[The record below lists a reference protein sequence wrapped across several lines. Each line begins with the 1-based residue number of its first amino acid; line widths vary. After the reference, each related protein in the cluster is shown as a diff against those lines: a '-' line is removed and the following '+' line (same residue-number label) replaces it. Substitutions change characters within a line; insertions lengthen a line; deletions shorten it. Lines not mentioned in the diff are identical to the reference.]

1 MASFKLPCPS
11 CENQVLISDASLI
24 GTKVECPKCK
34 YRFKAEEPAGGVPKD
49 EAKGDKPKTKD
60 KKKPVVATGEG
71 KKKSRKLVAF
81 VVGGLAVV
89 ILAVV
94 GFAMLGGDKKP
105 KTTPGGGGGGGG
117 SFTQNPNPSGT
128 DDGTD
133 AKDKDKEKDKDQG
146 KGKPKEEP
154 IEVGRK
160 VYAATDKDENAT
172 TNLLPG
178 QTVVL
183 YRFDFAK
190 LRQTPLALLFDPVT
204 AEMFQS
210 SFGLRLTD
218 ISTYYHAFVGDAHE
232 PFGLIRLRI
241 PVAAPEAL
249 PPEAFDGAPK
259 EIRKRKLYLVKANP
273 FINGVSNAFSFK
285 AIFGDYF
292 DFPATATLA
301 AARAP
306 EKKPMGVC
314 IYDSQHVLVGD
325 YRLLQ
330 SFLGELDEKGFPKF
344 SPVPAEKPMY
354 RSIDYQ
360 LKKALME
367 VGSETG
373 YPAAAIYAEKLVPGQ
388 IDLKLLKSEYQP
400 VSTAMEPVLSRT
412 RYLAASLNA
421 FNPKQFNATIRF
433 IMDSESSAVDA
444 VKQHLAPS
452 LTNAALAMSVFLN
465 SPVEFRNLTLGEST
479 TTTGAGTPPPGPG
492 SGSGGYSERYGQQQ
506 QRPPGLPSPPPAPPP
521 PTTSGGPKGTPA
533 MPGPPGPGMMR
544 PGMMQRPPGT
554 DDPFGTP
561 TPNLLALSHL
571 DLAMTDQ
578 VVSITF
584 DLNWDEDTYHRI
596 IAPRLIGMTSSAKGK
611 MAVFASELSYHA
623 LSAAVP
629 KMLAATKEFPR
640 GTVERKQVDAA
651 RMGLRYKP
659 ESCIS
664 FFVELLPYISSAR
677 ASLTSTLDR
686 DLAWFDEKNLHVA
699 EGWVPELLVP
709 HYPQTAWRANWPDTP
724 GRVFGGTN
732 YVAIAGVGLNA
743 ARLDPK
749 KDGKKIGIT
758 GYEWG
763 SKVDEVTDG
772 LANTI
777 YLMQTPPGL
786 HQPWLAG
793 GGATIRGLNEKDP
806 MQGFRHKHG
815 TPGGKEGTFALMGDG
830 SVRFIPGDIK
840 PDLLLAMATRAGGES
855 FVASRI
861 DKEAPLVYS
870 PNKKKE
876 AELKAERPSGDAK
889 ATVLTS
895 ARKPEAAPEPRD
907 KK

>member
-1 MASFKLPCPS
+1 MASFKVPCPS
-11 CENQVLISDASLI
+11 CENQVLITDPGLI

-34 YRFKAEEPAGGVPKD
+34 YRFKAEEPAGGLPKD
-49 EAKGDKPKTKD
+49 EAKGEKAKGKE
-60 KKKPVVATGEG
+60 KKKAVVASGDG
-71 KKKSRKLVAF
+71 KKKSKKLVAM
-81 VVGGLAVV
+81 VVGGLAVI

-105 KTTPGGGGGGGG
+105 KSTPGGGGGGNL
-117 SFTQNPNPSGT
+117 SQTNNLNNTGT

-133 AKDKDKEKDKDQG
+133 AKDKEKEKDKG
-146 KGKPKEEP
+146 KEKEKVEP
-154 IEVGRK
+154 IEAGRK

-172 TNLLPG
+172 TNLLPA
-178 QTVVL
+178 QTVAL
-183 YRFDFAK
+183 HRFDFAK

-204 AEMFQS
+204 ADMFQS

-218 ISTYYHAFVGDAHE
+218 VATYYHAFVGDARE
-232 PFGLIRLRI
+232 PFGVMRLRI
-241 PVAAPEAL
+241 PVAAPEVV
-249 PPEAFDGAPK
+249 PQEAVDGAPK
-259 EIRKRKLYLVKANP
+259 EIRKRKLFLVKNNP
-273 FINGVSNAFSFK
+273 FINGASNAFSFS
-285 AIFGDYF
+285 ALFGDYF
-292 DFPATATLA
+292 DFPAAAATLA

-306 EKKPMGVC
+306 EKKPMGICV
-314 IYDSQHVLVGD
+314 YDSQHVLIGD

-330 SFLGELDEKGFPKF
+330 SFLGELDDKGLPKF

-360 LKKALME
+360 LKKALIE

-373 YPAAAIYAEKLVPGQ
+373 YPAAVIYAEKLVPGLF
-388 IDLKLLKSEYQP
+388 DLKNLKSEYQS
-400 VSTAMEPVLSRT
+400 VSTAMSPVLSRT
-412 RYLAASLNA
+412 RFIAASLNA
-421 FNPKQFNATIRF
+421 FNPKQLNATIRF
-433 IMDSESSAVDA
+433 IMDSESSAADV
-444 VKQHLAPS
+444 VKEHLALALP
-452 LTNAALAMSVFLN
+452 NAALAMTVFLN
-465 SPVEFRNLTLGEST
+465 SPVEFRNLTLGDAP
-479 TTTGAGTPPPGPG
+479 TTTGGTAPPGPG
-492 SGSGGYSERYGQQQ
+492 SASGYSERYGQQQ
-506 QRPPGLPSPPPAPPP
+506 QRPPGVPTPPPAPPP
-521 PTTSGGPKGTPA
+521 PSTSGGPKGAPS
-533 MPGPPGPGMMR
+533 MSGPPGPGMMR
-544 PGMMQRPPGT
+544 PGMMQRPPGE
-554 DDPFGTP
+554 DPLGAP
-561 TPNLLALSHL
+561 THDPNLIAQSHL
-571 DLAMTDQ
+571 DLAMSDQ

-584 DLNWDEDTYHRI
+584 DLNWDDDTYRRI

-640 GTVERKQVDAA
+640 GTVDRKMTDAN

-659 ESCIS
+659 ESCVS
-664 FFVELLPYISSAR
+664 FFVELLPYIGPAR
-677 ASLTSTLDR
+677 ASLTASLDR

-743 ARLDPK
+743 ARLNPK
-749 KDGKKIGIT
+749 KDAKKVGIT

-772 LANTI
+772 LPYTI

-793 GGATIRGLNEKDP
+793 GGATIRGLDEKDP

-840 PDLLLAMATRAGGES
+840 ADLLLAMATRAGGET
-855 FVASRI
+855 FVKDRI
-861 DKEAPLVYS
+861 DKEVPLVYS
-870 PNKKKE
+870 PDKKKE
-876 AELKAERPSGDAK
+876 TELKASRPAGDAK
-889 ATVLTS
+889 TGDGATTS
-895 ARKPEAAPEPRD
+895 RIGTAPEPKEKR
-907 KK
+907 